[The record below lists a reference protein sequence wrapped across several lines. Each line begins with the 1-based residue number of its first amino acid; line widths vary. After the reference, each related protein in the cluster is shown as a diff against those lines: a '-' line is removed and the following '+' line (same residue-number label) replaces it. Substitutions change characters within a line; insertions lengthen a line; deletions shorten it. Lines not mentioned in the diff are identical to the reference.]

1 VRQSFALKVALFAAA
16 SVALNAVARAQ
27 PVEVTPLSSP
37 PSVVQLDYDALFQ
50 QMYRTPTNLD
60 VAFKFAEQA
69 VQRDDYEAA
78 IGALERMLFFNPN
91 LPRVKLELGVLYF
104 KLGSYELA
112 RNYLQDAVKGPD
124 VPAEIHAQVAAYLA
138 EIDRRLSPYEYSV
151 FLQAGLRYQT
161 NANVGPNSL
170 MVRALG
176 QDAILGN
183 QFGKQPDWDAFE
195 AISAFY
201 AQKVDMRGDQ
211 LEFTFQGYN
220 SNQFKLT
227 QFNLGLVEATA
238 GQRIAINQTSSVKY
252 YLIGDLVWLGGVK
265 YFQAG
270 GGGVSARTALGS
282 LGIAEAFV
290 EDRHR
295 TFYDSLNFPTAS
307 QQTGDLLTSAITT
320 DLVFGPVHFVT
331 RIGYDDNHAIFD
343 FNSYKSYSIDLAFP
357 YGFTATLFGQPH
369 QFVIAPTAGYSSA
382 DYVAPNPI
390 VDPNTFRHDREQR
403 YGAIFDA
410 QVYQNFGLRT
420 QVLYSK
426 IDSSLPN
433 YTTNNFSVAIGP
445 TARF

>member
-1 VRQSFALKVALFAAA
+1 MVLRSSKKVACCALACLAI
-16 SVALNAVARAQ
+16 STGTRGQPLEVA
-27 PVEVTPLSSP
+27 PLSAP
-37 PSVVQLDYDALFQ
+37 ARVVQLDYDALFQ
-50 QMYRTPTNLD
+50 QMYKTPADLD

-69 VQRDDYEAA
+69 VQRGDYEAA

-112 RNYLQDAVKGPD
+112 RNYLQDAVKGSD
-124 VPAEIHAQVAAYLA
+124 VPPDIRAQVAAYLA

-151 FLQAGLRYQT
+151 FLQSGLRYQT
-161 NANVGPNSL
+161 NANIGPNSL
-170 MVRALG
+170 LVRALG
-176 QDAILGN
+176 QDAILSN

-195 AISAFY
+195 AITAFY
-201 AQKVDMRGDQ
+201 AQKLDMRGDQ

-227 QFNLGLVEATA
+227 QFNLGLIEATA
-238 GQRIAINQTSSVKY
+238 GQRIAINQTSSVKF
-252 YLIGDLVWLGGVK
+252 YLIGDMVWLGGST

-270 GGGVSARTALGS
+270 GGGASARTELGNF
-282 LGIAEAFV
+282 GIAEALV

-295 TFYDSLNFPTAS
+295 TFYDSLNYPTAS
-307 QQTGDLLTSAITT
+307 QQTSDLLTSAITT

-331 RIGYDDNHAIFD
+331 RVGYDDNHAVFD
-343 FNSYKSYSIDLAFP
+343 FNSYKRYSIDLAFP
-357 YGFTATLFGQPH
+357 YGFAATLFGQPH
-369 QFVIAPTAGYSSA
+369 QFVIAPTVGYSSA
-382 DYVAPNPI
+382 DYIAPNPI

-403 YGAIFDA
+403 YGAILDA
-410 QVYQNFGLRT
+410 QIYQSYGLRA

-426 IDSSLPN
+426 VDSTLPN
-433 YTTNNFSVAIGP
+433 YTTSNFSVSIGP